1 MTGFIGNIGPW
12 ELMLIL
18 LIAVIVVGPGKL
30 PDVARSAG
38 KAMGEFRRATSGVK
52 KEFEEAI
59 LLESKNEPKSAAAKN
74 EPAPEEYIIEDV
86 TAEPESIENKEEETD
101 SEK

>member
-30 PDVARSAG
+30 PDLARSAG

-59 LLESKNEPKSAAAKN
+59 LLESKNEPRNTAAKK
-74 EPAPEEYIIEDV
+74 EPAPAEYVVEDV
-86 TAEPESIENKEEETD
+86 AAEPESVENKEEVT
-101 SEK
+101 EK

>member
-1 MTGFIGNIGPW
+1 MAGFIGNIGPW
-12 ELMLIL
+12 ELILIL

-30 PDVARSAG
+30 PDVARSVG

-59 LLESKNEPKSAAAKN
+59 RLEEPSEKKWSAA
-74 EPAPEEYIIEDV
+74 PAQEEIIVD
-86 TAEPESIENKEEETD
+86 ESTLETD
-101 SEK
+101 DDADRYDPRNKPK